1 MVREPYPHVIL
12 GVSLRL
18 APREKLEDE
27 GRSGVGEGMP
37 FLRVLLVV
45 YLGDGEEGEDGGVV
59 AEEEGERLGVSV
71 DEAVGGVAVVGDDL
85 LEAAE
90 DEGGESLAGH
100 GAGGKSVVGGD
111 VGVAVPGVLVGE
123 VAGFGEDAGGGGIG
137 EGVEGGFVVGVVV
150 GEGVVDA
157 ECVGVVSLGGSVSAR
172 GSSDTKTHSMARF
185 GMSPPNQSR
194 SRLW

>member
-1 MVREPYPHVIL
+1 M
-12 GVSLRL
+12 
-18 APREKLEDE
+18 
-27 GRSGVGEGMP
+27 
-37 FLRVLLVV
+37 
-45 YLGDGEEGEDGGVV
+45 
-59 AEEEGERLGVSV
+59 GVSV
-71 DEAVGGVAVVGDDL
+71 HEAVGGVSLVGDDV

-90 DEGGESLAGH
+90 DEGGEGLAGH
-100 GAGGKSVVGGD
+100 GAGGDRGVVGGG
-111 VGVAVPGVLVGE
+111 VGVAEPGVLVGE
-123 VAGFGEDAGGGGIG
+123 VADFGEDPGIGRVG